1 MAREWAALNAVD
13 HERIGPSGV
22 TSADP
27 HKAAG
32 SIGTAGSI
40 GAAWA
45 FKPFRRLYVGSTF
58 SLVGTWLQNVVVGPY
73 ALDLTRTAAHPK
85 GSASFVGLLTLAQ
98 LGPLLLLSIPGGV
111 LANRVDRKKLMI
123 AVQCVQAT
131 AAFVLAFVAWK
142 AKSPLALFLAT
153 MVIGVSNAL
162 SAPTTAS
169 VMPELVEPR
178 NMGGAISLNS
188 ATMNGS
194 RSIAPIIVLA
204 LTGLGVSASGFFF
217 LNAVS
222 YFALIIA
229 LWNLPMRRR
238 VEHRGSSGKAAFLDG
253 IREARANPVAGR
265 VIFLLF
271 TLSIFSLPFIGQ
283 FATVVERAF
292 HTTSKRTYLILFA
305 TWGFG
310 AALGALSIGTVL
322 VKRDQ
327 RKMVSWFYAVFAV
340 ALAAW
345 SFASSPIVAF
355 PIAFVLGFAYFGS
368 TTAMSSVLQ
377 LHLDQRRRAP
387 VMALWFMAFGGT
399 VPFGAMWGGWAMDHW
414 SVRGTLLIGVAW
426 LVALVWLARDLPA
439 RSERWK
445 LLQEQRLSD
454 TADSNDAAF
463 NAGLETAQP

>member
-1 MAREWAALNAVD
+1 MNAVD
-13 HERIGPSGV
+13 RENGPPTSGV
-22 TSADP
+22 GASGQSSAP
-27 HKAAG
+27 GQAPA
-32 SIGTAGSI
+32 TGSI

-45 FKPFRRLYVGSTF
+45 SKPFRRLYVGSSL

-73 ALDLTRTAAHPK
+73 ALDLTRSAANPR
-85 GSASFVGLLTLAQ
+85 GSASFVGLLTVAQ

-111 LANRVDRKKLMI
+111 LANRVDRKKLLLT
-123 AVQCVQAT
+123 VQFIQAL

-142 AKSPLALFLAT
+142 SRSPLGLFLAT

-194 RSIAPIIVLA
+194 RSVAPIIVLA

-217 LNAVS
+217 LNAIS
-222 YFALIIA
+222 YFAMIVA

-238 VEHRGSSGKAAFLDG
+238 IEHRGSSGRAAFLDG

-271 TLSIFSLPFIGQ
+271 SLSLFSLPFIGQ

-327 RKMVSWFYAVFAV
+327 RKLVSAFYVVFAA
-340 ALAAW
+340 ALAGW

-355 PIAFVLGFAYFGS
+355 PISFVLGFAYFGS

-414 SVRGTLLIGVAW
+414 SVRGTLLIGVVWLVILAW
-426 LVALVWLARDLPA
+426 LSRDLPE
-439 RSERWK
+439 RSERWNDVMTK
-445 LLQEQRLSD
+445 RD
-454 TADSNDAAF
+454 ADAA
-463 NAGLETAQP
+463 AIALSGLSGLENV